1 MMIKLYL
8 LSYFLYYFGFLVFSL
23 STPDFALSFPTA
35 LSPFVPFLLSF
46 SFSIF
51 LSITSSGNG
60 ASTFFVLGHPEIE
73 QFSIAASLI
82 HEFHICA
89 LKRGINCTLVQIG
102 TLSKPP
108 SARYRQY
115 EVDSKQSL

>member
-1 MMIKLYL
+1 M
-8 LSYFLYYFGFLVFSL
+8 
-23 STPDFALSFPTA
+23 
-35 LSPFVPFLLSF
+35 
-46 SFSIF
+46 
-51 LSITSSGNG
+51 TSSGNG
-60 ASTFFVLGHPEIE
+60 ASTFFVLGHPET
-73 QFSIAASLI
+73 SATLI

-89 LKRGINCTLVQIG
+89 LKTGINCTPVQIG